1 MFRVRRF
8 IIIHAII
15 VICYELLWFTSPNV
29 TEIRRGTLVRRS
41 IDDEHTHALLSSPIA
56 HARVYMPTGI

>member
-1 MFRVRRF
+1 MSYYGFLDRL
-8 IIIHAII
+8 A
-15 VICYELLWFTSPNV
+15 TNV